1 MVDVLRAHVAAQE
14 FERNGW
20 GDVYRDRDLVFCNPD
35 GSPYDP
41 DVATRRFEQRGRA
54 ARLVVIKLHEARH
67 THATL
72 LLENGESLK
81 YVAERLG
88 DREDTVLEI
97 YQHVTAKT
105 RSEAPARLAALID
118 GTMHGSAPMAW
129 AEQQEGD

>member
-1 MVDVLRAHVAAQE
+1 
-14 FERNGW
+14 
-20 GDVYRDRDLVFCNPD
+20 
-35 GSPYDP
+35 
-41 DVATRRFEQRGRA
+41 
-54 ARLVVIKLHEARH
+54 VIKLHEARH

-105 RSEAPARLAALID
+105 RAQAPSRLEALID
-118 GTMHGSAPMAW
+118 A
-129 AEQQEGD
+129 GDDHPRPGDRQSGDEMGEL